1 MIVTDETF
9 DSTLASHEV
18 VVIDF
23 WADWCRP
30 CKMFSPILDEISA
43 ENSIWI
49 GKINVDENPKSAFHY
64 EINSL
69 PTTIVFQN
77 GKQVKKIIGAK
88 PKHTMLDE
96 LAEWL

>member
-1 MIVTDETF
+1 MIVTDQTF
-9 DSTLASHEV
+9 ESTLASHEV

-64 EINSL
+64 QINSL
-69 PTTIVFQN
+69 PTTIVFKK

-88 PKHTMLDE
+88 PKHTMLEE
-96 LAEWL
+96 LSEWL